1 MKKKYIFAMI
11 AAVSIGTIAC
21 SDGNKKNADSRL
33 DAVTV
38 NRDIKFE
45 SFTYDF
51 IGEYFS
57 SDTLMFNT
65 PGGKY
70 VRYIGQGVLPQDIG
84 NSDVRILRDT
94 LMKIAHVR
102 FADED
107 RPEPVLTDSIRLT
120 DLEANDSIACGEVIS
135 NLVTTLVTPR
145 VVVWENTLYTYP
157 CLAAHGISSTVYINF
172 GMDNGRIINLSD
184 LLKPDYEK
192 PLAAMI
198 AERIKTMDIQLLVSP
213 EEIGV
218 PEQFEITSRG
228 IIFSYDPYQIA
239 PYSEG
244 TVQVELN
251 TGDLYN
257 LLSPRGTYIL
267 TGITE

>member
-1 MKKKYIFAMI
+1 MKKKYVFAMI
-11 AAVSIGTIAC
+11 AALSIGTMGC
-21 SDGNKKNADSRL
+21 SDSNKKKADSRQ

-45 SFTYDF
+45 SFTYDLV
-51 IGEYFS
+51 GEYFS

-84 NSDVRILRDT
+84 HADVKILRDT

-102 FADED
+102 FADD

-145 VVVWENTLYTYP
+145 VVVWENTLYSYP
-157 CLAAHGISSTVYINF
+157 CLAAHGLSTTVYINF
-172 GMDNGRIINLSD
+172 GMDDGRIITLSD
-184 LLKPDYEK
+184 MLKPDYEK
-192 PLAAMI
+192 PLAALI

-213 EEIGV
+213 EEIDV

-251 TGDLYN
+251 VGDLYN
-257 LLSPRGTYIL
+257 LLSPRGSYIL
-267 TGITE
+267 TGVSE